1 MHVEL
6 CLDQSDSK
14 IFETVVIQEKY
25 ELLSYFLR
33 TNVHPEQLQINVA
46 FSRLC
51 QGMLNVL

>member
-51 QGMLNVL
+51 QGMLKVL

>member
-14 IFETVVIQEKY
+14 IHETVVTQEKC

-33 TNVHPEQLQINVA
+33 INVHPEQLQINVA

-51 QGMLNVL
+51 QDTLKVL